1 MNRDAIR
8 IACRGVAL
16 LAAAMVFTPFGCAS
30 DPHKGYAFAS
40 TYDRSVRT
48 IAVPVF
54 DNASFT
60 PGLEQTL
67 TEAIVKRIQSNTPWR
82 VVGRDSADTVLT
94 GTIEDVRFQQLTRT
108 RGTGFVQ
115 EQIFTL
121 RAGFTW
127 RDNRT
132 GETRVRREHFSA
144 SSTFTPARGLGGE
157 PGERV
162 EIGQRAAID
171 ELARAIVAELRSDF

>member
-1 MNRDAIR
+1 MIR
-8 IACRGVAL
+8 GARVITAGL
-16 LAAAMVFTPFGCAS
+16 LAAVLLAPAGCAS
-30 DPHKGYAFAS
+30 NPHKGYVFGS
-40 TYDRSVRT
+40 TYDSSVRT

-54 DNASFT
+54 DNASYT

-67 TEAIVKRIQSNTPWR
+67 TEAIVKRIQSSTPWR
-82 VVGRDSADTVLT
+82 IAGRASADTVLT
-94 GTIEDVRFQQLTRT
+94 GTIEDVRYEQLTRT

-115 EQIFTL
+115 EQMLTL
-121 RAGFTW
+121 SATFTW

-132 GETRVRREHFSA
+132 GEARVRREHFTA
-144 SSTFTPARGLGGE
+144 TTTFMPSRGLIGE

-162 EIGQRAAID
+162 EIGQRTAVD

>member
-1 MNRDAIR
+1 MS
-8 IACRGVAL
+8 RGLRV
-16 LAAAMVFTPFGCAS
+16 LAAALVAASLPGLLGCAS
-30 DPHKGYAFAS
+30 DPHKGYVFGS
-40 TYDRSVRT
+40 TYDESVRT

-54 DNASFT
+54 DNSTYT

-67 TEAIVKRIQSNTPWR
+67 TEAIVKRIQSSTPWR
-82 VVGRDSADTVLT
+82 IVGHESADTVLT
-94 GTIEDVRFQQLTRT
+94 GTIEEARFQQLTRT

-115 EQIFTL
+115 EQMLTL
-121 RAGFTW
+121 TVGFTW

-132 GETRVRREHFSA
+132 GEPRVRREHFSA
-144 SSTFTPARGLGGE
+144 TTTFTPARGLAGE

-162 EIGQRAAID
+162 EIGQRTAID